1 MILISII
8 LVIVYNNNPT
18 KIIIQKSRIC
28 VMWMGYATITG
39 WWFQTFFIFHDIWDN
54 PSHWLIFLKM
64 VKTTMLLFDWYF
76 CCLPSSFGF
85 SDFLFVGDWS
95 VVLLRIDSDLRST
108 GMEERRWY
116 CTSSHTWTF
125 EQGCRLHQLSTRW
138 RSFSCSSLG
147 SLKPP
152 WIHGWWWPA
161 RPCQLLLPW
170 RALS

>member
-8 LVIVYNNNPT
+8 LVIVYNNNPM

-39 WWFQTFFIFHDIWDN
+39 WWFQTFFVFHDTWDN

-64 VKTTMLLFDWYF
+64 VKTTMLLSLIGTSAAFRPRLVSLIS
-76 CCLPSSFGF
+76 CLLAIGV
-85 SDFLFVGDWS
+85 LFYCGLTAIYVQLVW
-95 VVLLRIDSDLRST
+95 RSA
-108 GMEERRWY
+108 
-116 CTSSHTWTF
+116 SSHTWTF

-152 WIHGWWWPA
+152 WIHGWCWPA

-170 RALS
+170 RALA